1 MKKQKIWFITGISK
15 GFGFEI
21 AKAAL
26 KAGDKVAGTVRKNA
40 SEIYAMLGNDA
51 NLLVVEMD
59 VTKEIEVLEAV
70 QKAIDHFGRLDV
82 VLNNAGYGIV
92 GAIEEVSDA
101 EARKQYDTNVFGL
114 LNVVRAVLPFLRKE
128 KSGHIINV
136 SSLFAFEPLAGWA
149 LYGSTK
155 NAVEGISQGL
165 AKELAP
171 LGIQV
176 TAIEPGLFKT
186 GFTGKDSFAVAQNL
200 IADYENTLVGRMR
213 KSTAT
218 FHGTQPGDPAKLA
231 EVVVKLGHT
240 EKAPLHLPIG
250 TDAVKNYYSYVES
263 LAKDVNQWKS
273 DSLST
278 DFISQE
284 KYSGQKNNLELR

>member
-1 MKKQKIWFITGISK
+1 MEQKIWFITGASK

-26 KAGDKVAGTVRKNA
+26 QAGDKVAGTVRNNGSA
-40 SEIYAMLGNDA
+40 VNSSLGNHP

-59 VTKEIEVLEAV
+59 VTKENEVKDAV
-70 QKAIDHFGRLDV
+70 QKAIDHFGKLDI
-82 VLNNAGYGIV
+82 VLNNAGYGIL

-114 LNVVRAVLPFLRKE
+114 LNVVRAALPFLRKQ
-128 KSGHIINV
+128 KSGHIMNV
-136 SSLFAFEPLAGWA
+136 SSLFAFDPLVGWA

-165 AKELAP
+165 AKELEP
-171 LGIQV
+171 FGIKV
-176 TAIEPGLFKT
+176 TAIEPGLFRT
-186 GFTGKDSFAVAQNL
+186 GFTGKDSFTVAQNA
-200 IADYENTLVGRMR
+200 IRDYENTRVGAMR

-218 FHGTQPGDPAKLA
+218 FHGSQPGDPSKLA
-231 EVVVKLGHT
+231 AVVVKLGHT
-240 EKAPLHLPIG
+240 ENPPLHLPIG
-250 TDAVKNYYSYVES
+250 TDSVNNYKISAER
-263 LAKDVNQWKS
+263 LARDVNSWMN

-278 DFISQE
+278 DYRS
-284 KYSGQKNNLELR
+284 N

>member
-1 MKKQKIWFITGISK
+1 MEQKIWFITGASK

-26 KAGDKVAGTVRKNA
+26 QAGDKVAGTVRNNGSA
-40 SEIYAMLGNDA
+40 VNSSLGNHP

-59 VTKEIEVLEAV
+59 VTKENEVKDAV
-70 QKAIDHFGRLDV
+70 QKAIDHFGKLDI
-82 VLNNAGYGIV
+82 VLNNAGYGIL

-114 LNVVRAVLPFLRKE
+114 LNVVRAALPFLRKQ
-128 KSGHIINV
+128 KSGHIMNV
-136 SSLFAFEPLAGWA
+136 SSLFAFDPLVGWA

-165 AKELAP
+165 AKELEP
-171 LGIQV
+171 FGIKV
-176 TAIEPGLFKT
+176 TAIEPGLFRT
-186 GFTGKDSFAVAQNL
+186 GFTGKDSFTVAQNA
-200 IADYENTLVGRMR
+200 IRDYENTRVGAMR

-218 FHGTQPGDPAKLA
+218 FHGSQPGDPSKLA
-231 EVVVKLGHT
+231 AVVVKLGHT
-240 EKAPLHLPIG
+240 ENPPLHLPIG
-250 TDAVKNYYSYVES
+250 TDSVNNYKISAER
-263 LAKDVNQWKS
+263 LERDVNSWMN

-278 DFISQE
+278 DYRS
-284 KYSGQKNNLELR
+284 N